1 MESDYLN
8 YGAIIGMVVSC
19 LPSLKR
25 KHGLYIVL
33 FMQPALAT
41 KSEVNINEQTMN
53 ARENIY
59 HALHEEEISREETLF
74 QARAGAGAK
83 LAQVLGQD
91 ASADR
96 ISAVGGS
103 MASGLFS
110 SAVQQSLS
118 SFGTARVKLNLSSA
132 HLDGSEFD
140 FLLPLYDSRSHLFFS
155 QTGIRRIDDRTMAN
169 FGIGYR
175 FWPSDSAMF
184 GANMFYDYDVSRQHK
199 RLGTGL
205 EYARDF
211 FRVSANG
218 YYRLTGWKTS
228 RDITDYHERVANG
241 FDIRTEAWLPRL
253 PQLGGKI
260 TWARYYGDRVGIFGP
275 DDLQKD
281 PQVLTFGLNY
291 TPVPLAGISLQKT
304 VNTRGGGDEFS
315 VGLNFSWQF
324 GLPLKAQLDPDRVR
338 FNRTLVGSRYDLVD
352 RNNVI
357 VLEYK
362 KDRLFSV
369 APHHKVSGVESS
381 QLSLNLDISS
391 RYAVTGIGWQG
402 EDFFA
407 AGGDIT
413 YVNGA
418 YVIALPE
425 WQTNGSNH
433 YLLEGR
439 AIDEKGNISAPFRVE
454 VDVLPMDVN
463 ISLAGDLKGEEG
475 QTLAIGLNVRSTG
488 TIGKVDWKAPQFLAA
503 GGKFIQTR
511 AAKADSLS
519 LNYSAVLP
527 PYKAGGENSYPIEV
541 TVSDSEGNVS
551 NTASA
556 RIVVEPRSIVLAV
569 PPEVAGNEG
578 ERIALPLT
586 IDAKTA
592 VTRLDWEAPEFI
604 AHGGKVSVEK
614 EKVWLELP
622 AWSDSGSNQ
631 YAITLTAGDDQNH
644 RSAPVTATV
653 SVASAAVNLVLDE
666 NLTGNSGEE
675 LVVTPQAS
683 AQSGIDRIEWQ
694 GEAFF
699 SAGGKITQDGTNAWR
714 FTLPLWKK
722 EGTNRYS
729 VRAVAWD
736 TSGRSSTP
744 VTLTLEVQPVSIAV
758 SAPGTLTGTEQET
771 VDATIS
777 VVSEGTTVS
786 DVQFSAKDF
795 LAAGGKI
802 TGTLPDYHF
811 VMPAWQATGSNH
823 YSVTVTGKDS
833 HGNISEPTQIAI
845 AVSQAPFVITAD
857 TAVTGFEGSTT
868 EVTPQAQSLYG
879 VANYEIDASAFKS
892 AGGTITE
899 KEGTFKLTLPGFVV
913 GGENRYPVTIRA
925 VDKRGRL
932 SSPLELN
939 VVVTTRLLDVSGQC
953 SVVGGGEGYANQ
965 IDKES
970 VNYQEATDY
979 TTLKALV
986 DAGTP
991 YIYIPGDVEIEL
1003 PVTKNAL
1010 FVKSGT
1016 TIFSDRGSDGSEGAR
1031 LSIPYLSEQNN
1042 QFPIIVMDSNT
1053 RMSGIRYE
1061 GPYKGTLTKN
1071 TTIGIQTVEGAH
1083 NIEVDNM
1090 ELWGWPWAA
1099 VSVKTSSNVRVH
1111 HSYIHDNIKSE
1122 LGYGV
1127 VVQNGNATAEVAC
1140 NVFNSNRHSIA
1151 GSGKSGEGYAAHHN
1165 LVLNGGGRGAY
1176 HQFDMHKYQS
1186 AGAGAFME
1194 VTQNW
1199 FDYGRYGT
1207 SNRSSIGVRGQPSR
1221 GPITVTDNW
1230 FSQPWK
1236 NGTQYAV
1243 AGEYGTWVPTVESI
1257 LATNK
1262 FSVKFNYLEKGNN
1275 QCVIDWLSYS
1285 QSINCSAVN

>member
-1 MESDYLN
+1 MNTNDRAMTVRESVY
-8 YGAIIGMVVSC
+8 
-19 LPSLKR
+19 R
-25 KHGLYIVL
+25 
-33 FMQPALAT
+33 
-41 KSEVNINEQTMN
+41 
-53 ARENIY
+53 
-59 HALHEEEISREETLF
+59 ALHEEEISREETLF
-74 QARAGAGAK
+74 RARAGAGAK

-140 FLLPLYDSRSHLFFS
+140 FLLPLYENRSHLFFS

-169 FGIGYR
+169 LGMGYR

-218 YYRLTGWKTS
+218 YYRLSDWKRS
-228 RDITDYHERVANG
+228 RDLTDYHERVANG
-241 FDIRTEAWLPRL
+241 FDIRTEAWLPGL

-260 TWARYYGDRVGIFGP
+260 TWARYYGDQVGIFGP
-275 DDLQKD
+275 DDLQKN
-281 PQVLTFGLNY
+281 PQVLTLGLNY

-315 VGLNFSWQF
+315 IGLNLSWQF
-324 GLPLKAQLDPDRVR
+324 GLPLKTQLDPERVR
-338 FNRTLVGSRYDLVD
+338 FNRTLAGSRYDLVD

-381 QLSLNLDISS
+381 QLALNLDISS
-391 RYAVTGIGWQG
+391 RYAVAGIGWQG
-402 EDFFA
+402 QDFFA

-413 YVNGA
+413 NVNGA
-418 YVIALPE
+418 YVIVLPE
-425 WQTNGSNH
+425 WQTTGSNH

-439 AIDEKGNISAPFRVE
+439 AIDEKGNLSAPFRVE
-454 VDVLPMDVN
+454 VDVLPLDVK

-475 QTLAIGLNVRSTG
+475 QTLALGLNVRSTG
-488 TIGKVDWKAPQFLAA
+488 TIGKVDWKAPEFLAA

-511 AAKADSLS
+511 APEADNLS
-519 LNYSAVLP
+519 LNYSVVLP
-527 PYKAGGENSYPIEV
+527 PYKASGENSYPIEV

-556 RIVVEPRSIVLAV
+556 RIVVEPRSIVLTV
-569 PPEVAGNEG
+569 PPEVEGNEG

-592 VTRLDWEAPEFI
+592 VTRLDWEAPEFV
-604 AHGGKVSVEK
+604 AHGGKVTVEK
-614 EKVWLELP
+614 DKVWLDLP

-653 SVASAAVNLVLDE
+653 SVASAAINLVLDE

-675 LVVTPQAS
+675 LIVKPQAS
-683 AQSGIDRIEWQ
+683 AQSNIDRIEWQ

-736 TSGRSSTP
+736 KSGRSSTP

-758 SAPGTLTGTEQET
+758 SAPDTLTGTEQET
-771 VDATIS
+771 VDTTIN

-786 DVQFSAKDF
+786 DVQFSAEDF

-823 YSVTVTGKDS
+823 YSITVTGKDP
-833 HGNISEPTQIAI
+833 HGNISEPTKIEVV
-845 AVSQAPFVITAD
+845 VSQAPFTITAE

-868 EVTPQAQSLYG
+868 EVTPEVQSLYG
-879 VANYEIDASAFKS
+879 VANYQIEASAFKS

-899 KEGTFKLTLPGFVV
+899 KEGTFMLTLPGFIV

-925 VDKRGRL
+925 VDRKGTV

-939 VVVTTRLLDVSGQC
+939 VVVTTQLLDANGQC
-953 SVVGGGEGYANQ
+953 SVVGGGEGYASR
-965 IDKES
+965 IDKDS

-979 TTLKALV
+979 ATLKALV

-1003 PVTKNAL
+1003 PVRQNAL
-1010 FVKSGT
+1010 FIKSGT
-1016 TIFSDRGSDGSEGAR
+1016 TIFSDRGANGSEGAR
-1031 LSIPYLSEQNN
+1031 LSIPYMSEEENK
-1042 QFPIIVMDSNT
+1042 FPIIMMDSNT
-1053 RMSGIRYE
+1053 RISGIRYE

-1071 TTIGIQTVEGAH
+1071 TTIGIQTVEGSH
-1083 NIEVDNM
+1083 NVEVDNM

-1099 VSVKTSSNVRVH
+1099 VSVKKSTNVRVH
-1111 HSYIHDNIKSE
+1111 HSYIHQNIKKE

-1140 NVFNSNRHSIA
+1140 NLFNSNRHSIA
-1151 GSGKSGEGYAAHHN
+1151 GSGMAGEGYAAHHN
-1165 LVLNGGGRGAY
+1165 LVLNGGELGAY
-1176 HQFDMHKYQS
+1176 HQFDMHRYQS

-1262 FSVKFNYLEKGNN
+1262 FSVKFNYLNKGSN

-1285 QSINCSAVN
+1285 QSINCAAVN